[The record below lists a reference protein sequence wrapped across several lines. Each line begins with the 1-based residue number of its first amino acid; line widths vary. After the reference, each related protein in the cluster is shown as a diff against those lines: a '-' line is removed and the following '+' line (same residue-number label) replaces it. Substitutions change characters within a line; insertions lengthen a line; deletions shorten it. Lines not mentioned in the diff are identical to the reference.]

1 MEAEIKRILTFTNI
15 GADKDQKME
24 NGQLQHESLDLDA
37 DAVSIP
43 ETISPPI
50 EEEPVLSDIDEQ
62 SEYIHLQLES
72 VTRYNNSALLPTYD
86 DAVDPP
92 PSYDSLSPIHN
103 VNNSESCAEVDLRF
117 IIRHDGCAIATLL
130 ILFLTVVSATLV
142 TIITET

>member
-1 MEAEIKRILTFTNI
+1 
-15 GADKDQKME
+15 ME

-72 VTRYNNSALLPTYD
+72 VTRYNNSALLPTYMME
-86 DAVDPP
+86 VR
-92 PSYDSLSPIHN
+92 SLHY
-103 VNNSESCAEVDLRF
+103 
-117 IIRHDGCAIATLL
+117 
-130 ILFLTVVSATLV
+130 
-142 TIITET
+142 